1 VLPTVAPEGSP
12 GLAAKLGALRARV
25 GGLSSALVC
34 FSGGAD
40 SALVLKITHDA
51 LGDRAAA
58 MTAVSPS
65 LAPAERAA
73 AQAFCGTLGVR
84 HLLVETREQDDPR
97 YAANGLDRCYYCKD
111 ELYRVAGATAR
122 ELGLARVLDGFNRDD
137 AGQHRPGRRAALE
150 HAVASP
156 LIEAGLTKE
165 DVRAI
170 SKELGLA
177 TWDKPS
183 APCLASRLPAGTE
196 VTPARLAQVAAA
208 EEALRDLGFRIFRV
222 RHHEEVARLELA
234 ADELPRL
241 LDDELRRRVDEAVR
255 HVGYRFVS
263 VDLQPFRS
271 GRLTLAPAP

>member
-1 VLPTVAPEGSP
+1 V
-12 GLAAKLGALRARV
+12 GAFP
-25 GGLSSALVC
+25 SALVC

-40 SALVLKITHDA
+40 SALVLKVAHDA
-51 LGDRAAA
+51 LGDRAVA

-65 LAPAERAA
+65 LAPVERAA
-73 AQAFCGTLGVR
+73 AQAFCRILGVR
-84 HLLVETREQDDPR
+84 HVLVETREQDDPR

-111 ELYRVAGATAR
+111 ELYRVAGTTAR
-122 ELGLARVLDGFNRDD
+122 ELGLARVLDGFNQDD

-150 HAVASP
+150 HAVDSP
-156 LIEAGLTKE
+156 LIEAGLAKA

-170 SKELGLA
+170 SKDLGLA

-183 APCLASRLPAGTE
+183 APCLASRLPPGTE

-208 EEALRDLGFRIFRV
+208 EEALRELGFRVFRV
-222 RHHEEVARLELA
+222 RHHEDVARLELA

-241 LDDELRRRVDEAVR
+241 LDDAFRRQVDDAVR
-255 HVGYRFVS
+255 RAGYRFVS

-271 GRLTLAPAP
+271 GRLTLAPMP